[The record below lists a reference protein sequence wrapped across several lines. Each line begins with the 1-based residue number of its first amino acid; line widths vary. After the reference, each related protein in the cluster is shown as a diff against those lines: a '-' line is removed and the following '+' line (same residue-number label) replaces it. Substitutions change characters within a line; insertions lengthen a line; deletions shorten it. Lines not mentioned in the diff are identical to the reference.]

1 VIIRGISRVSQAMP
15 MSRLPRLEIPG
26 VPQHVVVRGVDRQ
39 PLFFGFDD
47 YRTFLCLL
55 ADASAR
61 LRCAIHAYALMT
73 NHVHLLMTGDRPGSV
88 ASLMHRVGSRYVRR
102 VNEDR
107 GRTGTLFEG
116 RYRACLVESDRY
128 LLTCTRYIEL
138 NPMRAGMVDHP
149 ALYRWSSYRA
159 NAGLEPTG
167 LIAPRDE
174 YLQLGRSC
182 EERAHA
188 YRALFDCMIPVPVL
202 DEIRLQLNRG
212 CVLGSVGFAE
222 SIAQRSGR
230 RAHVVD
236 PGRPRSRGAAT
247 VH

>member
-1 VIIRGISRVSQAMP
+1 

-55 ADASAR
+55 ADAAAR

-88 ASLMHRVGSRYVRR
+88 SAVMHRVGSRYVRR

-107 GRTGTLFEG
+107 GRTVTLFEG
-116 RYRACLVESDRY
+116 RYRACLVESERY
-128 LLTCTRYIEL
+128 LLTCMRYIEL

-159 NAGLEPTG
+159 NAGLEPAG
-167 LIAPRDE
+167 LIVPRDE
-174 YLQLGRSC
+174 YLRLGTSC

-188 YRALFDCMIPVPVL
+188 YRALFDCTIPMPLL

-212 CVLGSVGFAE
+212 CVLGSAGFVE

-236 PGRPRSRGAAT
+236 PGRPRSRAAAT
-247 VH
+247 MH